1 MILEIKDLK
10 KRDFQLSKINI
21 IHQKP
26 VYRDLK
32 CTYRMVNGFLYI
44 VHGRGR
50 YTFAEGAFDLQPG
63 TLVYLPL
70 GSVHT
75 LEIFDDG
82 IEFYRID
89 FNITADNEEVF
100 FCDQPLK
107 MCDSTPAECID
118 AIKLLAEECE
128 FNQDNIRKKELMCTI
143 FRTIDA
149 NSLNLNKERLSPAIN
164 YLLEHL
170 TEKIDCTMLSK
181 SCALGSSQFY
191 TLFKEE
197 YGMSPLEYR
206 DKLIIKRA
214 SMLLRDGSFSVT
226 EIAEMLGFESV
237 SYFSR
242 FFKKQKGVS
251 PLCFV
256 KKEEV

>member
-44 VHGRGR
+44 VHGMGR

-63 TLVYLPL
+63 ALVYLPL

-89 FNITADNEEVF
+89 FNITADNEEVL
-100 FCDQPLK
+100 FCDHPIK

-118 AIKLLAEECE
+118 AIKSLSDECE
-128 FNQDNIRKKELMCTI
+128 FNQDNVRKKELMCTI

-149 NSLNLNKERLSPAIN
+149 NSKSDKNRLLPAIN

-170 TEKIDCTMLSK
+170 TEKIACSELCK
-181 SCALGSSQFY
+181 SCNLGSSQFY

-206 DKLIIKRA
+206 DKLVIKRA
-214 SMLLRDGSFSVT
+214 SMLLRDGSFSIT
-226 EIAEMLGFESV
+226 EISEMLGFESV

-242 FFKKQKGVS
+242 FFKKSRGVS
-251 PLCFV
+251 PSQFI
-256 KKEEV
+256 KNY

>member
-44 VHGRGR
+44 VHGTGR
-50 YTFAEGAFDLQPG
+50 YTFGDGAFDLQPG
-63 TLVYLPL
+63 ALVYLPL

-89 FNITADNEEVF
+89 FNITADNEEVL

-118 AIKLLAEECE
+118 AIKSLAEECE
-128 FNQDNIRKKELMCTI
+128 FNQDNVRKKELMCTI

-149 NSLNLNKERLSPAIN
+149 NSKNDKNRLLPAIN

-170 TEKIDCTMLSK
+170 TEKIACSELCK
-181 SCALGSSQFY
+181 SCNLGSSQFY

-206 DKLIIKRA
+206 DKLVIKRA
-214 SMLLRDGSFSVT
+214 SMLLRDGSFSIT
-226 EIAEMLGFESV
+226 EISEMLGFESV

-242 FFKKQKGVS
+242 FFKKSRGVS
-251 PLCFV
+251 PSQFI
-256 KKEEV
+256 KNY

>member
-1 MILEIKDLK
+1 MILEINDLK
-10 KRDFQLSKINI
+10 KKDFQISKINI

-26 VYRDLK
+26 IYRDLMAYGRK
-32 CTYRMVNGFLYI
+32 ANGFLYI
-44 VHGRGR
+44 LHG
-50 YTFAEGAFDLQPG
+50 TGAYYFENGSFELKPG
-63 TLVYLPL
+63 TLIYLPY
-70 GSVHT
+70 GSVHK
-75 LEIFDDG
+75 LEIYDDE

-89 FNITADNEEVF
+89 FEITVNNETVLF
-100 FCDQPLK
+100 SDHPLRIRS
-107 MCDSTPAECID
+107 STPSECAET
-118 AIKLLAEECE
+118 IKALADECE
-128 FNQDNIRKKELMCTI
+128 YNQDYIRKKELMCTI
-143 FRTIDA
+143 FRTIDTDTDA
-149 NSLNLNKERLSPAIN
+149 GKERLLPAVK

-170 TEKIDCTMLSK
+170 TEKIDCTKLSK
-181 SCALGSSQFY
+181 SCNLGSSQFY
-191 TLFKEE
+191 TLFKAE

-251 PLCFV
+251 PSYFI
-256 KKEEV
+256 KKKVFE